1 MSGADYSA
9 WIGRSETQTDVLGE
23 APLRGLAALLDYD
36 APPWGANA
44 PPLAHWLY
52 FLPTAAQHLIDV
64 DGHPKRGG
72 FLPPVELPRR
82 MWAGG
87 RLTFHAPLQVGARV
101 ERVSTIAD
109 VKAKSGASG
118 EMVFVTVRHV
128 LRANGVDAVTEEQ
141 DIVYRGASKSE
152 PAKAPQ
158 PDARAAEHERAFAP
172 DATMLFRFSAL
183 TFNAHRIHYDLDYAK
198 NEEGYPGLVVHGP
211 YIATAL
217 MDHAIRTSPSRVFNS
232 FQFRAQKPLFMGDS
246 ATLCRAGDDLWCRNG
261 AGEVTMSAKIG

>member
-9 WIGRSETQTDVLGE
+9 WIGRSETQTDVLSA
-23 APLRGLAALLDYD
+23 APLRGLAALLDYE
-36 APPWGANA
+36 APPWGDLA

-52 FLPTAAQHLIDV
+52 FLPTVAQHLIDV

-87 RLTFHAPLQVGARV
+87 RLIFHAPLAVGVQV

-109 VKAKSGASG
+109 VKAKAGASG
-118 EMVFVTVRHV
+118 DMVFVTVRHV
-128 LRANGVDAVTEEQ
+128 LRVNDLDAVTEMQ

-158 PDARAAEHERAFAP
+158 LDARIAEHERAFAP

-198 NEEGYPGLVVHGP
+198 NDEGYPGLVVHGP

-217 MDHAIRTSPSRVFNS
+217 MDHAMRTSPSAQFKS
-232 FQFRAQKPLFMGDS
+232 FEFRAQRPLFVGD
-246 ATLCRAGDDLWCRNG
+246 AAILCRAGNDLWCRNG
-261 AGEVTMSAKIG
+261 AGEVTMSARVG